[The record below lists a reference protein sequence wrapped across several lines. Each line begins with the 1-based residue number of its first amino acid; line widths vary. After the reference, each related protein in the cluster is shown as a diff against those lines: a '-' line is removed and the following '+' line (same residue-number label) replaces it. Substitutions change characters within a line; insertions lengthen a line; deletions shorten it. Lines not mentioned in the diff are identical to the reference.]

1 MKLPIIRDLEKI
13 TNFLKT
19 SLGPKSKDKIL
30 IDDKGNIKITNDG
43 ATILKSIKYDSI
55 ASIILRDA
63 CSVQD
68 NEIGDGTTSICCLIN
83 ELVFEAQHLL
93 KIGIHLQTIL
103 KGYKLSANLALKII
117 KQNCFSYSNNLKAFL
132 ADLLDIT
139 RTSLNSKII
148 FSNREHFSRIAVKA
162 VLNLKGSTD
171 IDRIQ
176 ILGEVGGTL
185 RDSFLEEGFIIEKKI
200 SSGHFKRIIGAK
212 ILIANTSLDSD
223 KIKIHG
229 TKIKVKNLS
238 KLAKIEVREQKKIL
252 DKCKKIISHGVN
264 VLINRQLI
272 YNFPERFLNE
282 NGVLTIE
289 HADFEGIERLA
300 LVTGAEIVSTFD
312 EPEKVK
318 LGRCEIIE
326 EVMIGEKTMIRF
338 SGCHGKGASTI
349 VLRGSNLQII
359 SEAERSIH
367 DALSVIIQAIKNPDF
382 VYGGG
387 VVDSK
392 IIIGLEKFM
401 KNVDHKEALVIRAF
415 SAAIKNLLKII
426 IENSG
431 LDPAEILESLL
442 KQHENPQS
450 DSCFDVY
457 SEKICSAKKIGLIEC
472 SRLKIQTILSAVETA
487 EMIMRIDK
495 MFLND

>member
-1 MKLPIIRDLEKI
+1 
-13 TNFLKT
+13 
-19 SLGPKSKDKIL
+19 
-30 IDDKGNIKITNDG
+30 
-43 ATILKSIKYDSI
+43 
-55 ASIILRDA
+55 
-63 CSVQD
+63 
-68 NEIGDGTTSICCLIN
+68 
-83 ELVFEAQHLL
+83 
-93 KIGIHLQTIL
+93 
-103 KGYKLSANLALKII
+103 
-117 KQNCFSYSNNLKAFL
+117 
-132 ADLLDIT
+132 
-139 RTSLNSKII
+139 
-148 FSNREHFSRIAVKA
+148 
-162 VLNLKGSTD
+162 
-171 IDRIQ
+171 
-176 ILGEVGGTL
+176 
-185 RDSFLEEGFIIEKKI
+185 
-200 SSGHFKRIIGAK
+200 
-212 ILIANTSLDSD
+212 
-223 KIKIHG
+223 
-229 TKIKVKNLS
+229 
-238 KLAKIEVREQKKIL
+238 L

-431 LDPAEILESLL
+431 LDSAEILESLL